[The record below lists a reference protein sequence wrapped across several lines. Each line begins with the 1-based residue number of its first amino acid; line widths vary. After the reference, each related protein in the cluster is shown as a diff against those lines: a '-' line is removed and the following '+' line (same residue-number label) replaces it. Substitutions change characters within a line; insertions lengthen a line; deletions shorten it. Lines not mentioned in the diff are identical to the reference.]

1 MSTSGSRNASELWR
15 CTPVPKYERITRSK
29 DCCDRS
35 PELQTGPEL
44 KDLAEALL
52 RDDFFGARGISGPGA
67 DSSQYYLN
75 PLCPLIV
82 LGLGFLLIFHVNWLN
97 AGRHRRDL
105 TIWGGLLSWLKK

>member
-1 MSTSGSRNASELWR
+1 MPASFGDARQFRSTSGSPGRKTAVIARRN
-15 CTPVPKYERITRSK
+15 CKH
-29 DCCDRS
+29 
-35 PELQTGPEL
+35 GPEL

-82 LGLGFLLIFHVNWLN
+82 LGLGFLLIFHVSWLN